1 MKESKITVFYRADMC
16 PPLLGEGNMKDS
28 RTIKIPEDYIG
39 FLYWLKEKTGEA
51 WSEKTKE
58 G

>member
-1 MKESKITVFYRADMC
+1 MTVFYRADMC

-28 RTIKIPEDYIG
+28 RTIKIPEDYTG
-39 FLYWLKEKTGEA
+39 FLYWLKEKTGAA